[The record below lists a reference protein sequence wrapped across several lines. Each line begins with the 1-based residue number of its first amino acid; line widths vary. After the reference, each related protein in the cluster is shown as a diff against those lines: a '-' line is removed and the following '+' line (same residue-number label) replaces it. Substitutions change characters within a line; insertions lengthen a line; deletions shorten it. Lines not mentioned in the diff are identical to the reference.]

1 MSTVQQETKTVGFYY
16 PPFIVDIFLRWLSM
30 GVYQGA
36 MKDTSGLHDTQDIVI
51 FGIIQ
56 VVITGVTIFWVL
68 SRFNQ
73 LKAKYDFLK
82 EGFYEEKISLLSV
95 VFRIFNVISVTY
107 ILAGA
112 IQDYQGYK
120 DYIYLH
126 PESAPAI
133 YVIIFLIYSG
143 TMVFLSF
150 SSIAIQQEESSN
162 FIASSAVSDPF
173 PVGKWVKKLGKKPI
187 LESKIEEPFLDKN
200 LFLDTFDYQI
210 DHNDLEIIKVEGRL
224 RNEHSRVEAY
234 ILESV
239 MFGALAFSGFLS
251 IIASERFNHTLSE
264 RWELT
269 KEDTKKVYTINE
281 VLPYN
286 NSQNQVIVNRENL
299 LIDATESDKTKN
311 IVILEESGNWGKVKR
326 NNFSN
331 TDTLK
336 NSSKVA
342 SSDNKKDINLIP
354 QVRNTEL
361 RIFWNETMGLI
372 KNILLFRFDD
382 IARSWN
388 RVTQPSNLIMLI
400 TIETLFCALFFL
412 SVIASRLRYTKM
424 TEEIDNLARLARNFN
439 DKEEEVHNLVLQ
451 GLGDDNVQANLRRR
465 LQSLGI
471 KINQYLERANEL
483 LDKAKPI
490 LVYMSVF
497 RNLGV
502 IMFIFILI
510 TSSLFFSK
518 TLAFIFL
525 MFSIIAYVY
534 EYVDIKLRMKAK

>member
-1 MSTVQQETKTVGFYY
+1 MSTTKQEIKTVGFYY
-16 PPFIVDIFLRWLSM
+16 PPFIVDILLRWLSM
-30 GVYQGA
+30 GVYQGPMRDA
-36 MKDTSGLHDTQDIVI
+36 AGLHDTQDIVI

-56 VVITGVTIFWVL
+56 VIITAGTIFWVL
-68 SRFNQ
+68 NRFDQ
-73 LKAKYDFLK
+73 LKARYSFLK
-82 EGFYEEKISLLSV
+82 EGVYEEKVSLLSV

-112 IQDYQGYK
+112 IQEYDGYK
-120 DYIYLH
+120 SYVSLH
-126 PESAPAI
+126 PESAPAV
-133 YVIIFLIYSG
+133 YVIIFLFYAG

-150 SSIAIQQEESSN
+150 SSIAILEEEKKD
-162 FIASSAVSDPF
+162 FVASSSTPDPF
-173 PVGKWVKKLGKKPI
+173 PVGKWVKKLSKKPVETERK
-187 LESKIEEPFLDKN
+187 LEEPFLDKN

-269 KEDTKKVYTINE
+269 KEDTKKVYTINDITR
-281 VLPYN
+281 LKKN
-286 NSQNQVIVNRENL
+286 NVIILDEEHV
-299 LIDATESDKTKN
+299 LIDARESDKTKN
-311 IVILEESGNWGKVKR
+311 LVVMKNNKNDSSGVIISGKEKEDLN
-326 NNFSN
+326 
-331 TDTLK
+331 
-336 NSSKVA
+336 
-342 SSDNKKDINLIP
+342 IIP
-354 QVRNTEL
+354 QVKNMEI
-361 RIFWNETMGLI
+361 RIFWSEVMELA
-372 KNILLFRFDD
+372 KNLLLFRFDD
-382 IARSWN
+382 ISRSWA
-388 RVTQPSNLIMLI
+388 RVTQPGNLIMLI
-400 TIETLFCALFFL
+400 TMETLFCALFFL

-451 GLGDDNVQANLRRR
+451 GLGNEEVQANLRRR
-465 LQSLGI
+465 LQSLGL
-471 KINQYLERANEL
+471 KINQYLDRANEL

-525 MFSIIAYVY
+525 MFSIVAYVY
-534 EYVDIKLRMKAK
+534 EYVDIKLRMRAK

>member
-1 MSTVQQETKTVGFYY
+1 MSSVQQETRTVGFYY
-16 PPFIVDIFLRWLSM
+16 PPFIVDILLRWISM
-30 GVYQGA
+30 GIYQGP
-36 MKDTSGLHDTQDIVI
+36 MKGSSISHDTQDIII

-56 VVITGVTIFWVL
+56 VLITVGTVFWVL
-68 SRFNQ
+68 TRFNK
-73 LKAKYDFLK
+73 LKEKYSFLK
-82 EGFYEEKISLLSV
+82 EGYYEEKVSLMSV
-95 VFRIFNVISVTY
+95 FFRIFNVLSVTY

-112 IQDYQGYK
+112 IQEYKGYK
-120 DYIYLH
+120 DYVSLH
-126 PESAPAI
+126 PESAPAV
-133 YVIIFLIYSG
+133 YVIIFLIYAG
-143 TMVFLSF
+143 TMVLLSF
-150 SSIAIQQEESSN
+150 SSIAIPKGESSE
-162 FIASSAVSDPF
+162 FLASTEPF
-173 PVGKWVKKLGKKPI
+173 PLGKWVKKLQKKATPTTPI
-187 LESKIEEPFLDKN
+187 EPPAFAKE
-200 LFLDTFDYQI
+200 LFIDTFDYQI
-210 DHNDLEIIKVEGRL
+210 DHNDLEIIKIEGRL

-269 KEDTKKVYTINE
+269 KEDTKKVYTINDITY
-281 VLPYN
+281 LKKN
-286 NSQNQVIVNRENL
+286 NAVILDEDHI
-299 LIDATESDKTKN
+299 LIDAKESDKDKN
-311 IVILEESGNWGKVKR
+311 IVIMQNSQLDSKGQPKQFIISGKEKEDLN
-326 NNFSN
+326 
-331 TDTLK
+331 
-336 NSSKVA
+336 
-342 SSDNKKDINLIP
+342 IIP
-354 QVRNTEL
+354 QIKNTEI
-361 RIFWNETMGLI
+361 RIFWNEMMTLA
-372 KNILLFRFDD
+372 KNILLFKFKD
-382 IARSWN
+382 ISRSWN

-400 TIETLFCALFFL
+400 TMETLFCALFFL

-424 TEEIDNLARLARNFN
+424 TEEIDNLVRLARNFN

-451 GLGDDNVQANLRRR
+451 GLGDKEVQANLRRR

-483 LDKAKPI
+483 LTKARPI

-502 IMFIFILI
+502 ITFIFILI

-525 MFSIIAYVY
+525 LFSIVAYVY

>member
-73 LKAKYDFLK
+73 LKAKHDFLK

-112 IQDYQGYK
+112 IQEYKGYK

-126 PESAPAI
+126 PESAPAL
-133 YVIIFLIYSG
+133 YVIIFLIYAG

-150 SSIAIQQEESSN
+150 SSIAIQQEETSD
-162 FIASSAVSDPF
+162 FIASSAASDPF
-173 PVGKWVKKLGKKPI
+173 PVGKWVKKLTKKPVA
-187 LESKIEEPFLDKN
+187 ETKIEDPFLDKN
-200 LFLDTFDYQI
+200 LFLNTFDYQI

-251 IIASERFNHTLSE
+251 IIASERFNHTLTE

-269 KEDTKKVYTINE
+269 KEDTKKVYTINDITR
-281 VLPYN
+281 LNKN
-286 NSQNQVIVNRENL
+286 NAIIIDENHI
-299 LIDATESDKTKN
+299 LIDAKESEKEK
-311 IVILEESGNWGKVKR
+311 
-326 NNFSN
+326 
-331 TDTLK
+331 
-336 NSSKVA
+336 
-342 SSDNKKDINLIP
+342 NLIIMQNDKP
-354 QVRNTEL
+354 NGKEEKKQMIISGKEKEDLNIIPLVKNTEI
-361 RIFWNETMGLI
+361 RIFWNEAMDLI
-372 KNILLFRFDD
+372 KNILLFRFDE
-382 IARSWN
+382 IGRSWN
-388 RVTQPSNLIMLI
+388 RVTQPGNLIMLI
-400 TIETLFCALFFL
+400 MVETLFCALFFL

-525 MFSIIAYVY
+525 MFSIVAYVY

>member
-1 MSTVQQETKTVGFYY
+1 MSSVQQETRIVGFYY
-16 PPFIVDIFLRWLSM
+16 PPFIVDILLRWLSM
-30 GVYQGA
+30 GIYQGL
-36 MKDTSGLHDTQDIVI
+36 MQGSSGHDTEDIVI
-51 FGIIQ
+51 FGVIQ
-56 VVITGVTIFWVL
+56 IVITAGTVFWVL
-68 SRFNQ
+68 NRFSK
-73 LKAKYDFLK
+73 LKEKYSFLK
-82 EGFYEEKISLLSV
+82 EGFYEEKVSLMSV
-95 VFRIFNVISVTY
+95 FFRIFNVLSVTY

-112 IQDYQGYK
+112 IQEYKGYK
-120 DYIYLH
+120 DYVSLH
-126 PESAPAI
+126 PESAPAV
-133 YVIIFLIYSG
+133 YVVIFLIYAG

-150 SSIAIQQEESSN
+150 SSIAIPKGESSE
-162 FIASSAVSDPF
+162 FLASTEPF
-173 PVGKWVKKLGKKPI
+173 PLGKWVKKLQKKVSPTTPI
-187 LESKIEEPFLDKN
+187 EPPAFEKE
-200 LFLDTFDYQI
+200 LFIDTFDYQI

-269 KEDTKKVYTINE
+269 KEDTKKVYTINDITYLKKGNAI
-281 VLPYN
+281 VLDEDH
-286 NSQNQVIVNRENL
+286 I
-299 LIDATESDKTKN
+299 LIDAKESDKDKN
-311 IVILEESGNWGKVKR
+311 IVVMQNNQLDSKGQPKQFIISGKEKE
-326 NNFSN
+326 
-331 TDTLK
+331 DL
-336 NSSKVA
+336 
-342 SSDNKKDINLIP
+342 NLIP
-354 QVRNTEL
+354 QIKNTEI
-361 RIFWNETMGLI
+361 RIFWNEMMTLA
-372 KNILLFRFDD
+372 KNVLLFKFKD
-382 IARSWN
+382 ISRSWN

-400 TIETLFCALFFL
+400 TMETLFCALFFL

-424 TEEIDNLARLARNFN
+424 TEEIDNLVRLARNFN

-451 GLGDDNVQANLRRR
+451 GLGDKEVQANLRRR
-465 LQSLGI
+465 LHSLGM

-483 LDKAKPI
+483 LNRARPI

-502 IMFIFILI
+502 ITFIFILI

-525 MFSIIAYVY
+525 IFSIVAYVY

>member
-1 MSTVQQETKTVGFYY
+1 
-16 PPFIVDIFLRWLSM
+16 DIILRWLSM
-30 GVYQGA
+30 GVYQGL
-36 MKDTSGLHDTQDIVI
+36 MKDIDGHDTQDIVI
-51 FGIIQ
+51 FGVIQ
-56 VVITGVTIFWVL
+56 VIITGGTIFWVL
-68 SRFNQ
+68 SRFEG
-73 LKAKYDFLK
+73 LKNKFQFLK
-82 EGFYEEKISLLSV
+82 EGFYEEKVSLSSV

-112 IQDYQGYK
+112 IQEYKGYK
-120 DYIYLH
+120 DYISLH
-126 PESAPAI
+126 PETAPAL
-133 YVIIFLIYSG
+133 YVIIFLVYAGI
-143 TMVFLSF
+143 MVFLSF
-150 SSIAIQQEESSN
+150 SSIAVQEEEKSD
-162 FIASSAVSDPF
+162 FVASSQLSEPF
-173 PVGKWVKKLGKKPI
+173 VGKWVKKLMKKPI
-187 LESKIEEPFLDKN
+187 SETKIEEPFLDKN
-200 LFLDTFDYQI
+200 LFLNTFDYQI

-269 KEDTKKVYTINE
+269 KEDTKKVYTINDITRLE
-281 VLPYN
+281 KN
-286 NSQNQVIVNRENL
+286 NAVILDQNHI
-299 LIDATESDKTKN
+299 LIDAKESEKTKN
-311 IVILEESGNWGKVKR
+311 IIIMQGKQLDEKGKPKQTIISGKEKEDLN
-326 NNFSN
+326 
-331 TDTLK
+331 
-336 NSSKVA
+336 
-342 SSDNKKDINLIP
+342 IIP
-354 QVRNTEL
+354 QVKNTEI
-361 RIFWNETMGLI
+361 RIFWNEAMELL

-382 IARSWN
+382 ISRSWA
-388 RVTQPSNLIMLI
+388 RVTQPGNLIMLI
-400 TIETLFCALFFL
+400 TMETLFCALFFL

-451 GLGDDNVQANLRRR
+451 GLGDENVQSNLRRR

-502 IMFIFILI
+502 IMFILILI

-525 MFSIIAYVY
+525 MFSIVAYVY

>member
-1 MSTVQQETKTVGFYY
+1 MSTVQQQTQTVGFYY
-16 PPFIVDIFLRWLSM
+16 PPFVVDILLRWLSM
-30 GVYQGA
+30 GVYQGLMRDRA
-36 MKDTSGLHDTQDIVI
+36 GLHDAQDIII

-56 VVITGVTIFWVL
+56 VFITAVTIFWVL
-68 SRFNQ
+68 NRFNQ
-73 LKAKYDFLK
+73 LKSKYNFLK
-82 EGFYEEKISLLSV
+82 EGFYEEKISLMSV

-112 IQDYQGYK
+112 IEEYKGYQ

-126 PESAPAI
+126 PESAPAL
-133 YVIIFLIYSG
+133 YVVIFLIYAG

-150 SSIAIQQEESSN
+150 SSISIPKEETSD
-162 FIASSAVSDPF
+162 FIASSTVPDPF
-173 PVGKWVKKLGKKPI
+173 PVGKWVKKLSKKPVVEKK
-187 LESKIEEPFLDKN
+187 LEEPFLDKN

-269 KEDTKKVYTINE
+269 KEDTKKVYTINDI
-281 VLPYN
+281 VPLSKN
-286 NSQNQVIVNRENL
+286 NVVIIDNEHV
-299 LIDATESDKTKN
+299 LIDARESDKDKNLIIMKNNPFDSSGVIISGKEKADLN
-311 IVILEESGNWGKVKR
+311 IV
-326 NNFSN
+326 
-331 TDTLK
+331 
-336 NSSKVA
+336 
-342 SSDNKKDINLIP
+342 P
-354 QVRNTEL
+354 QVKNTEI
-361 RIFWNETMGLI
+361 RIFWNEAMGLL
-372 KNILLFRFDD
+372 KNILLFRFND
-382 IARSWN
+382 ISRSWV

-439 DKEEEVHNLVLQ
+439 DKEEEVHNLILQ

-471 KINQYLERANEL
+471 KISQYLKRANEL
-483 LDKAKPI
+483 LEKAKPI

-502 IMFIFILI
+502 IMFILILI

-525 MFSIIAYVY
+525 VFSIIAYVY
-534 EYVDIKLRMKAK
+534 EYVDIKLRMKARQ